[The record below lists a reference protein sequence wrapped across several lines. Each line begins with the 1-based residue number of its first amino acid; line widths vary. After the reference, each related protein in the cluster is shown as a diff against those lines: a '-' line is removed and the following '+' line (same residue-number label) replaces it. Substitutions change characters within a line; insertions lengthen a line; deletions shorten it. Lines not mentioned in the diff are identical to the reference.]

1 MTQSEPEQS
10 GDAEEARLMSRLG
23 DLEFKLAFLER
34 ELETWK
40 EVVDGLH
47 ARLERTEIELRNAL
61 RELRG
66 GDGDGQSFGG
76 GDSDTGLDGS
86 GSEAASETTS

>member
-1 MTQSEPEQS
+1 MTHPDPERSGASE
-10 GDAEEARLMSRLG
+10 AARLA

-40 EVVDGLH
+40 EAVDALH
-47 ARLERTEIELRNAL
+47 ARLDRSEIQLRNAL

-66 GDGDGQSFGG
+66 GDPEDGQSFGG
-76 GDSDTGLDGS
+76 NPD
-86 GSEAASETTS
+86 AAS